1 MEVLKIELM
10 DSVFGDWDADMQQR
24 GYPNVETKLMG
35 KRIEV
40 LRKYFDGDRE
50 VLAVW

>member
-1 MEVLKIELM
+1 M
-10 DSVFGDWDADMQQR
+10 DNGFVDRNADMQQR